1 MHTCFLAV
9 FKPSAI
15 ESAIQ
20 PFANSPTALCK
31 RSMRPTGFPHWLS
44 PPPQGAVQTLWSICP
59 SVLIYYHAKN
69 KRSMVAKKYFLPL
82 FCKQKSKP
90 LTACFMHDFCKSPT
104 EHLPRGRAVGTRP
117 TRGFRGFPLTSGY
130 EKSQSGCP
138 YPILASER
146 FRTEYAN
153 LEVSIFQNLP
163 SLLVDFFSF
172 VRMDISSFF
181 LPCVG
186 FYNLLDYPTTS

>member
-1 MHTCFLAV
+1 MPYFVGKFYKFFPPLA
-9 FKPSAI
+9 
-15 ESAIQ
+15 
-20 PFANSPTALCK
+20 FATAPKGGSNPLEHLPVGVDLLSCK
-31 RSMRPTGFPHWLS
+31 K
-44 PPPQGAVQTLWSICP
+44 QAVNGGK
-59 SVLIYYHAKN
+59 IYFATFFASK
-69 KRSMVAKKYFLPL
+69 
-82 FCKQKSKP
+82 KSKP
-90 LTACFMHDFCKSPT
+90 LTACFVHGFCKSPT

-117 TRGFRGFPLTSGY
+117 TRGVRGFPLTSGN
-130 EKSQSGCP
+130 EKPQSGCP
-138 YPILASER
+138 FPMLASEH
-146 FRTEYAN
+146 FRTECAN